1 MPLLSKQRLETNEAQ
16 LAMEVL
22 RHCPLSLT
30 YPLSKYPASS
40 RELRL
45 SKTSHKSVSR
55 ETTRNFHCTHANTHL
70 CTRGASRRHGCA
82 CTCAATRL
90 SLQAHGRAY
99 AVRTLTCTRGTH
111 VSYSYVPSSVCS
123 LPCVRSHMTQVHS
136 HLSFTPSE
144 LWERKIPKMLWL
156 RVTTSRGTKI
166 ILD

>member
-22 RHCPLSLT
+22 RHYPLSLT
-30 YPLSKYPASS
+30 YPLSKYPMSS
-40 RELRL
+40 HEFRL

-55 ETTRNFHCTHANTHL
+55 DTTGNFHFTHANTHL
-70 CTRGASRRHGCA
+70 CTRGASRRHRCA

-90 SLQAHGRAY
+90 SLQAHGRAC
-99 AVRTLTCTRGTH
+99 AVRTLTCMRGT

-123 LPCVRSHMTQVHS
+123 LACVRSHMTQVHS

-144 LWERKIPKMLWL
+144 LWERKVPKMLWL